1 MTRPGAAMRRF
12 GACALVVLAA
22 EAAPALAQPPT
33 ETPADE
39 RPTMTI
45 GPFELRP
52 RFRLANIGVDSNV
65 FNDWD
70 APKSD
75 FTFTVAPDVEVGLEP
90 GRVRMTYAA
99 GTEFVYF
106 KKYESERSTNHS
118 FTASAEADLSLIRPF
133 VSYLSAHTSARTGNE
148 IDARA
153 RRYPRALS
161 GGSRF
166 LLASR
171 TSLTL
176 TARRAEE
183 EYDDA
188 EQFRGAPLAETLNN
202 TTTAYEATFNVDL
215 TPLTALSL
223 GVARESTRFELT
235 PRRDSHSLRIAP
247 LLTFSPLGLL
257 TGTASIGY
265 RRFDGVD
272 PSLPDY
278 SGLTASGTLSVL
290 LGGRFKVETAFARD
304 VRYSYEE
311 TLPYY
316 VQSGG
321 RLSVAV
327 GLVAGLDARV
337 MAGRETM
344 DYRAFDGEASAG
356 TDRFL
361 TYGGGFGY
369 RVAPQLQFVLTAEYV
384 ERESATDI
392 TREYTNHRI
401 FGALSWGVTSR

>member
-1 MTRPGAAMRRF
+1 MRRPGAAIRRA
-12 GACALVVLAA
+12 GAWALVVVAVH
-22 EAAPALAQPPT
+22 AAPARAQSPVEP
-33 ETPADE
+33 PADE
-39 RPTMTI
+39 RPTITI
-45 GPFELRP
+45 GPVELRP

-75 FTFTVAPDVEVGLEP
+75 FTLTVAPDVEVGLEP
-90 GRVRMTYAA
+90 GRVRMTFGA

-106 KKYESERSTNHS
+106 KQYESERSTNHS
-118 FTASAEADLSLIRPF
+118 FTASVEADLSLIRPF
-133 VSYLSAHTSARTGNE
+133 ASYTSAHTSARTGNE

-153 RRYPRALS
+153 RRYPRMFS

-166 LLASR
+166 VLASR

-188 EQFRGAPLAETLNN
+188 EEFRGAPLAETLNS
-202 TTTAYEATFNVDL
+202 TTTAYEGAFSVDL
-215 TPLTALSL
+215 TPLTTLSL
-223 GVARESTRFELT
+223 GVARESTRFEFT
-235 PRRDSHSLRIAP
+235 PRRDSNSLRIAP

-278 SGLTASGTLSVL
+278 AGLTASGSLSVL
-290 LGGRFKVETAFARD
+290 LGGRYKVETVFARD

-316 VQSGG
+316 VQNGG
-321 RLSVAV
+321 RLSVVV
-327 GLVAGLDARV
+327 GLLAGFDARV
-337 MAGRETM
+337 MLGRETM
-344 DYRAFDGEASAG
+344 DYRAFDGEASGG
-356 TDRFL
+356 TDRFQ
-361 TYGGGFGY
+361 TYGGGVGY
-369 RVAPQLQFVLTAEYV
+369 RVGPQVQLVLTAEYV
-384 ERESATDI
+384 ERESATDV

-401 FGALSWGVTSR
+401 FGALNWGVTSR